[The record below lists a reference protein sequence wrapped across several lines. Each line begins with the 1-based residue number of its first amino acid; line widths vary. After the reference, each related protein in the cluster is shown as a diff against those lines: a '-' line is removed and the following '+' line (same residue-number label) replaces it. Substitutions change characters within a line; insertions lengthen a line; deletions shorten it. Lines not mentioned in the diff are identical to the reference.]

1 MIKVLLVDDHELV
14 RAGIEVILS
23 ANIGIDV
30 INVASSGEEA
40 LEIARKNNPDI
51 VLMDINMPG
60 MGGIEATKR
69 LYQKYPKIKVIALS
83 VHEDGPIPN
92 QLMKAGAHG
101 YLCKNS
107 SAEEMVGAIQ
117 RVHLGKRYLA
127 GSVANNLFFAKLD
140 SDENPFDSLSQR
152 EMQVVIMTLQG
163 LTVNEMGSQLII
175 SPKTVSTYRHRLY
188 EKLAIK
194 NDVELTQLAMQYDLL
209 GKNSVAN

>member
-14 RAGIEVILS
+14 RTGIEAILAS
-23 ANIGIDV
+23 NIGIDV
-30 INVASSGEEA
+30 VNVASSGEEA
-40 LEIARKNNPDI
+40 LEMATKQVPEV

-69 LYQKYPKIKVIALS
+69 LYQKFPSIKVIALS

-107 SAEEMVGAIQ
+107 SADEMVGAIQ

-127 GSVANNLFFAKLD
+127 SSVANNLFFAKLD
-140 SDENPFDSLSQR
+140 NEENLFDSLSQR
-152 EMQVVIMTLQG
+152 EMQVVMMTLQG
-163 LTVNEMGSQLII
+163 LTVTEMGTQLII
-175 SPKTVSTYRHRLY
+175 SPKTVSTYRHRVY
-188 EKLAIK
+188 EKLSIK
-194 NDVELTQLAMQYDLL
+194 NEVELTKLAMDYNLL
-209 GKNSVAN
+209 GKK